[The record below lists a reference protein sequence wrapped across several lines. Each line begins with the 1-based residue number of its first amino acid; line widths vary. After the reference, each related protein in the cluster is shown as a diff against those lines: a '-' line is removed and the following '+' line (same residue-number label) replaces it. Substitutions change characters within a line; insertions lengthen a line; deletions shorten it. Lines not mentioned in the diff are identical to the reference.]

1 MVPHDLWASATLPQ
15 VSAAAALTLVLIQF
29 DLGWD
34 WQPGGERVQ
43 IRPWTPPA
51 LIERRYT
58 PRGNNVAD
66 AARVWS
72 EALPDAEVRPA
83 GRDLVVIGRAEDHH
97 LANMLRTTGTLPKP
111 VASAAAPVPLRRR
124 LFTLKIERVPIRA
137 VLKELEKTGAVFVV
151 DEAALKATGKSLD
164 DPVSLDVQKA
174 DADTFFKALL
184 GPMDLRFEID
194 NLTVTIRAP

>member
-1 MVPHDLWASATLPQ
+1 
-15 VSAAAALTLVLIQF
+15 
-29 DLGWD
+29 
-34 WQPGGERVQ
+34 
-43 IRPWTPPA
+43 
-51 LIERRYT
+51 
-58 PRGNNVAD
+58 
-66 AARVWS
+66 
-72 EALPDAEVRPA
+72 
-83 GRDLVVIGRAEDHH
+83 
-97 LANMLRTTGTLPKP
+97 
-111 VASAAAPVPLRRR
+111 